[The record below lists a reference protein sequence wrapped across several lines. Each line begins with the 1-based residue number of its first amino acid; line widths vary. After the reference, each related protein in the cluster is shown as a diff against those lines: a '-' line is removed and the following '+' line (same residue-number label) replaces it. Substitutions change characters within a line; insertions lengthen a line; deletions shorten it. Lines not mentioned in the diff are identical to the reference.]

1 MLLLCNF
8 SLWRH
13 LLLISTWGK
22 YVRNSKEGH
31 HTVNAA
37 SHSREKFQLV
47 VMEPMTDAPVNVI
60 PTVYCC
66 CGTIIYVECLHR
78 LSFLWPHDT
87 IALAPFSKELRNICM
102 GQAIYPVPTNTVR
115 LLSWQMV
122 TYIFTPEGLSTSLL
136 NGGLKKSHPSS
147 PNLLGPSSTLGEP
160 F

>member
-1 MLLLCNF
+1 M
-8 SLWRH
+8 
-13 LLLISTWGK
+13 
-22 YVRNSKEGH
+22 
-31 HTVNAA
+31 NAA

-102 GQAIYPVPTNTVR
+102 GQAIYPVPTNTVKAFKLADGDLHFHTR
-115 LLSWQMV
+115 G
-122 TYIFTPEGLSTSLL
+122 TFYFTA
-136 NGGLKKSHPSS
+136 
-147 PNLLGPSSTLGEP
+147 
-160 F
+160 